1 MTAGA
6 ATNTAGEAAGDATF
20 DVAVIG
26 AGPAGACA
34 AIAAARAGARVLLVD
49 RSAFPRAKVCGCCL
63 TAAGVAGLR
72 ALGAEHAVADAAP
85 LATVRLSCG
94 ARSVTL
100 RRAAGVAIGREQ
112 LDVRLIEC
120 ARAHGVEVRLGVAA
134 RVAADGTLALRAD
147 ADGRAACT
155 VRARTTIVADGLGG
169 TALDE
174 VDGFAWTVA
183 PRSHMGFGA
192 VIGGGRGGG
201 DGCETRGASAG
212 AGACAVDCAPGEIAM
227 RVARGGYIGAVR
239 LPCGAIDIAAAVEP
253 EFLRATGSVAA
264 CALALLGDAA
274 RDHEAIRAARWR
286 GTPQLTRRR
295 RSIAAPGLLVAG
307 DAAGYVEPFT
317 GEGMTWA
324 IATGSAAG
332 LLAARD
338 PEPHRAWP
346 ALHARLVGGAR
357 LRCRAIA
364 LALRSPRFTRAVIA
378 LGSLAPAPLERI
390 AASIG
395 RADVA
400 PASAHDAAPAAL
412 RGRAAALDRRE
423 VLG

>member
-1 MTAGA
+1 MTAHADGEVDGEA
-6 ATNTAGEAAGDATF
+6 DGEAAGDATF

-34 AIAAARAGARVLLVD
+34 AIAAARVGARVLLVD
-49 RSAFPRAKVCGCCL
+49 RSVFPRAKVCGCCL

-72 ALGAEHAVADAAP
+72 ALGAERAVADAAP

-94 ARSVTL
+94 GRSVTL

-112 LDVRLIEC
+112 LDVRLIEI

-169 TALDE
+169 TALDG

-192 VIGGGRGGG
+192 VIGGG
-201 DGCETRGASAG
+201 CETRGAG
-212 AGACAVDCAPGEIAM
+212 AGAVDCAPGEIAM

-253 EFLRATGSVAA
+253 EVLRAAGSVAA
-264 CALALLGDAA
+264 CALTLLGDAA

-295 RSIAAPGLLVAG
+295 RSIAAPGLLVVG

-324 IATGSAAG
+324 ISTGSAAG
-332 LLAARD
+332 LLAARVS
-338 PEPHRAWP
+338 EPHRAWP
-346 ALHARLVGGAR
+346 AMHARLVGGAR

-364 LALRSPRFTRAVIA
+364 LALRSPALTRAVVA
-378 LGSLAPAPLERI
+378 LGNLAPAPLERL
-390 AASIG
+390 AGSIG
-395 RADVA
+395 REGLEP
-400 PASAHDAAPAAL
+400 PAGTD
-412 RGRAAALDRRE
+412 RAAARGRRE

>member
-1 MTAGA
+1 MMDAPAGA
-6 ATNTAGEAAGDATF
+6 WDI
-20 DVAVIG
+20 AVVG

-49 RSAFPRAKVCGCCL
+49 RSVFPRAKVCGCCL

-72 ALGAEHAVADAAP
+72 ALGAEGAVADAAP
-85 LATVRLSCG
+85 LATVRLACG
-94 ARSVTL
+94 RSSVTL

-112 LDVRLIEC
+112 LDVRLIEF
-120 ARAHGVEVRLGVAA
+120 ARASGVEVRLGVAA
-134 RVAADGTLALRAD
+134 RVAAEGTLALRAD
-147 ADGRAACT
+147 SDGRGACS

-169 TALDE
+169 TALDG

-192 VIGGGRGGG
+192 VIGGGAVE
-201 DGCETRGASAG
+201 CE
-212 AGACAVDCAPGEIAM
+212 PGEIAM

-239 LPCGAIDIAAAVEP
+239 LPCGALDLAAAVDP
-253 EFLRATGSVAA
+253 EVLRAAGSAAA

-295 RSIAAPGLLVAG
+295 RSIAAPGLLVVG
-307 DAAGYVEPFT
+307 DAAGYIEPFT

-324 IATGSAAG
+324 ISTGSAAG

-346 ALHARLVGGAR
+346 AMHARLVGGAR

-364 LALRSPRFTRAVIA
+364 LALRSPTLTRAVIA
-378 LGSLAPAPLERI
+378 FGNLAPAPLERL
-390 AASIG
+390 AGSIG
-395 RADVA
+395 RED
-400 PASAHDAAPAAL
+400 
-412 RGRAAALDRRE
+412 RGRRE
-423 VLG
+423 VLA

>member
-1 MTAGA
+1 MTAHADGEVDGEA
-6 ATNTAGEAAGDATF
+6 DGEAAGDATF

-49 RSAFPRAKVCGCCL
+49 RSVFPRAKVCGCCL

-72 ALGAEHAVADAAP
+72 ALGAERAVADAAP

-94 ARSVTL
+94 GSSVTL

-112 LDVRLIEC
+112 LDVRLIEI

-169 TALDE
+169 TALDG

-192 VIGGGRGGG
+192 VIGGGGG
-201 DGCETRGASAG
+201 GCETRGAG
-212 AGACAVDCAPGEIAM
+212 AGAVDCAPGEIAM

-253 EFLRATGSVAA
+253 EVLRAAGSVAA

-295 RSIAAPGLLVAG
+295 RSIAAPGLLVVG

-324 IATGSAAG
+324 ISTGSAAG

-346 ALHARLVGGAR
+346 AMHARLVGGAR

-364 LALRSPRFTRAVIA
+364 LALRSPALTRAVVA
-378 LGSLAPAPLERI
+378 LGNLAPAPLERL
-390 AASIG
+390 AGSIG
-395 RADVA
+395 REGLEP
-400 PASAHDAAPAAL
+400 PAGTD
-412 RGRAAALDRRE
+412 RAAARGRRE

>member
-1 MTAGA
+1 MTARA
-6 ATNTAGEAAGDATF
+6 ADEADGEAAGDATF

-49 RSAFPRAKVCGCCL
+49 RSVFPRAKVCGCCL

-72 ALGAEHAVADAAP
+72 ALGAERAVADAAP

-94 ARSVTL
+94 GSSVTL

-112 LDVRLIEC
+112 LDVRLIEI

-155 VRARTTIVADGLGG
+155 VRVRTTIVADGLGG
-169 TALDE
+169 TALDG

-192 VIGGGRGGG
+192 VIGGGGGGGGGG
-201 DGCETRGASAG
+201 DGGDGGDGGCETR
-212 AGACAVDCAPGEIAM
+212 GACAVDCAPGEIAM

-253 EFLRATGSVAA
+253 EVLRAAGSVAA

-295 RSIAAPGLLVAG
+295 RSIAAPGLLVVG

-324 IATGSAAG
+324 ISTGSAAG

-346 ALHARLVGGAR
+346 AMHARLVGGAR

-364 LALRSPRFTRAVIA
+364 LALRSPALTRAVVA
-378 LGSLAPAPLERI
+378 LGNLAPAPLERL
-390 AASIG
+390 AGSIG
-395 RADVA
+395 REGLEA
-400 PASAHDAAPAAL
+400 PAGSD
-412 RGRAAALDRRE
+412 RAAARGRRE